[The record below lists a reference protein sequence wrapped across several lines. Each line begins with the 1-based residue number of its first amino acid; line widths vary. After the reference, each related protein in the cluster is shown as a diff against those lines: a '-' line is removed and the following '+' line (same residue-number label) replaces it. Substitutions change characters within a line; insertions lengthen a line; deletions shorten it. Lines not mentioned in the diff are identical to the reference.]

1 MVKRLFS
8 RRERGAVLVHVAV
21 ALVGLVGFS
30 ALSIDYGVFWMSRRQ
45 AQNSADAGALAGA
58 IALAFDDPTD
68 KTPNGPAVR
77 NAFTATQVNA
87 VFGEAPSVIPETDIT
102 FDPCSDDGSD
112 ACIQVRVFRTVARGN
127 ALPTFFARLLGIADQ
142 DIQAFAEAKV
152 VQGNATTCMRPW
164 AVLDKWDEYDIST
177 NGAESEYGN
186 GQIDPDWNQDAS
198 FDKYD
203 IPGNQPPL
211 EPDLYVPP
219 TADDPGTGFRLYD
232 DAGNPVDYG
241 RVIELHDGS
250 QDQTSA
256 GWFKSIRLKPD
267 DSGLA
272 DYCANIRQC
281 SGVTNIIGQEVST
294 ENGNM
299 PNAIRDCVFGLGNG
313 SLAEDSLV
321 SQDPDAVW
329 DPDYYG
335 EGNGAVVSP
344 LFGPNQSP
352 RIVPLP
358 VISPE
363 DFFAADP
370 SGQETLVVTNILG
383 FFIEGYTGQGGQL
396 RMFGRLVN
404 APGLLVEG
412 ENTVATP
419 SAFLTQIVL
428 IR

>member
-58 IALAFDDPTD
+58 IALAFDNPDD
-68 KTPNGPAVR
+68 KTPTGPAAQ
-77 NAFTATQVNA
+77 NAFAATQANT
-87 VFGEAPSVIPETDIT
+87 VFGIAPDVDPAIDIT

-112 ACIQVRVFRTVARGN
+112 ACIQVRVFRTAARGN
-127 ALPTFFARLLGIADQ
+127 ALPTFFARVFGVDEQ
-142 DIQAFAEAKV
+142 DIHAYAEAKV
-152 VQGNATTCMRPW
+152 VSGNSTTCMRPW
-164 AVLDKWDEYDIST
+164 AVLDKWDEYDTAT

-186 GQIDPDWNQDAS
+186 GQIDPDWNENQS

-203 IPGNQPPL
+203 IPGNQPPI

-219 TADDPGTGFRLYD
+219 TEDDPGTGFRLYD
-232 DAGNPVDYG
+232 ENDLPVDYG
-241 RVIELHDGS
+241 RVIELHDGP

-267 DSGLA
+267 DNGLA
-272 DYCANIRQC
+272 DYCDNIKQC
-281 SGVTNIIGQEVST
+281 SGVTNIIGQEVTT

-299 PNAIRDCVFGLGNG
+299 PNAIRDCVFGLGG
-313 SLAEDSLV
+313 GQHAEDPLV
-321 SQDPDAVW
+321 SQDPDAEW

-335 EGNGAVVSP
+335 EGHGAVVSP
-344 LFGPNQSP
+344 LYGPNQSP

-358 VISPE
+358 VVSPE
-363 DFFAADP
+363 DFFSTDP
-370 SGQETLVVTNILG
+370 SGHETLVVTNILG
-383 FFIEGYTGQGGQL
+383 FFIEGYTGGGGNL
-396 RMFGRLVN
+396 RMFGRLVTV
-404 APGLLVEG
+404 PGFLTEG
-412 ENTVATP
+412 ESTVATP
-419 SAFLTQIVL
+419 SSFITQIVL